1 MLADGNLA
9 STHMKGFDVATR
21 AVKTGL
27 AIPLRRLAVACGATA
42 ALLLAA
48 AAARAADP
56 IIEEGAHF
64 DVRSAY
70 LEPADGVYQ
79 LGATLDLALSRAARH
94 AIREGVSVALQLD
107 IVIERK
113 RRWLPDQEVAALA
126 QRWKLQFH
134 ALSGRYL
141 VNNLNSG
148 QQTSYSS
155 LDSAL
160 AAVGVVRGL
169 PVIDESLIER
179 GQRYEASIR
188 VAAVIE
194 GGLPAALKTMMF
206 WLDWKRVTD
215 WYTWTVRP

>member
-1 MLADGNLA
+1 MNG
-9 STHMKGFDVATR
+9 STVATR
-21 AVKTGL
+21 AVTAGL
-27 AIPLRRLAVACGATA
+27 AARLRRLAVACGAVA
-42 ALLLAA
+42 VLLPPAGA
-48 AAARAADP
+48 SGAADP

-70 LEPADGVYQ
+70 LEPVEGVYE
-79 LGATLDLALSRAARH
+79 LGATLDLALSRAARQ
-94 AIREGVSVALQLD
+94 AIREGVPVALELD
-107 IVIERK
+107 IVIQRK
-113 RRWLPDQEVAALA
+113 RRLLPDQEVAALA
-126 QRWKLQFH
+126 QRWKLQYH

-155 LDSAL
+155 LGSAL
-160 AAVGVVRGL
+160 AALGEVRGL
-169 PVIDESLIER
+169 PVIDAPLIER

-188 VAAVIE
+188 IAAVVE

-206 WLDWKRVTD
+206 WIDWKRVTD